1 MTPPNPNS
9 WAKSCIHP
17 GIWGPRKPSMKSSPI
32 CNSIRYCSPA
42 DPMVPRLSD
51 LSTNVKDRSPDE
63 PIARGAS
70 ESSRFQDYSAA
81 GLDVVRCTRIAPE
94 IVLAAATH
102 EFVRQLPL
110 APQFGD
116 ELRVQDR
123 MCLRSDRTAAVSCT
137 YPVHEH
143 GLVARVPN
151 GKRRCDRV
159 TQETGTAYQE

>member
-1 MTPPNPNS
+1 MNRGEALSAPLALPTEMIAHLGAAGDCCAAGFQLAYVRFGSISTELTEVARPFMSAMPPRATKWMRHN
-9 WAKSCIHP
+9 A
-17 GIWGPRKPSMKSSPI
+17 
-32 CNSIRYCSPA
+32 
-42 DPMVPRLSD
+42 V
-51 LSTNVKDRSPDE
+51 
-63 PIARGAS
+63 
-70 ESSRFQDYSAA
+70 SAA
-81 GLDVVRCTRIAPE
+81 GLSVVRRTRIAPE
-94 IVLAAATH
+94 IVLATTTH

-116 ELRVQDR
+116 ELRVRDR